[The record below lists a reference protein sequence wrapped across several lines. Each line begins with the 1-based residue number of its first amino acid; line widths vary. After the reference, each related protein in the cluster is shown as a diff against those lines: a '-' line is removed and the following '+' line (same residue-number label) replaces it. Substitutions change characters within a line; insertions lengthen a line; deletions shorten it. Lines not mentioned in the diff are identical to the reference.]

1 MEFLIT
7 MVLVLVV
14 FGSAADENNT
24 PNVKVAGVSS
34 RGCSCP
40 FQFWPQM
47 AFYLFYLAD
56 FSFRVLL
63 LLPLDSPSPPAT
75 SLPSLSLGPGLNI
88 EAGMALILQFSSTRI
103 YSERLSRLELY
114 LDYSLVS
121 FINLTCFLKVLPE
134 ATWLERPTS
143 PFIELT
149 MFESSSFYPPF
160 RSMNPARTFGSNAVM
175 SVWKDHWVSLMK
187 IYKKTTSEMPVAPL

>member
-34 RGCSCP
+34 RECSCP

-56 FSFRVLL
+56 FYFRVLL

-88 EAGMALILQFSSTRI
+88 EVGMALILQFYI
-103 YSERLSRLELY
+103 IQY
-114 LDYSLVS
+114 LHYSLVS
-121 FINLTCFLKVLPE
+121 FTNLTCFLEVLPE
-134 ATWLERPTS
+134 ATLLERPTS

-149 MFESSSFYPPF
+149 IFESFFYPPF

>member
-1 MEFLIT
+1 

-34 RGCSCP
+34 RECSCP
-40 FQFWPQM
+40 FQCWPQM

-75 SLPSLSLGPGLNI
+75 SLPSLSLGPGLNV
-88 EAGMALILQFSSTRI
+88 EVGTALILQFSSTRI

-134 ATWLERPTS
+134 ATWLERPTG

-149 MFESSSFYPPF
+149 MFESFF
-160 RSMNPARTFGSNAVM
+160 IHL
-175 SVWKDHWVSLMK
+175 SV
-187 IYKKTTSEMPVAPL
+187 A

>member
-34 RGCSCP
+34 RECSCP

-121 FINLTCFLKVLPE
+121 FTNLACFLKVLPE

-149 MFESSSFYPPF
+149 MFESFF
-160 RSMNPARTFGSNAVM
+160 IHL
-175 SVWKDHWVSLMK
+175 SVS
-187 IYKKTTSEMPVAPL
+187 

>member
-34 RGCSCP
+34 RECSCP
-40 FQFWPQM
+40 FQCWPQM

-88 EAGMALILQFSSTRI
+88 EVGMALILQFSSTRI

-121 FINLTCFLKVLPE
+121 FTNLACFLKVLPE

-149 MFESSSFYPPF
+149 MFESFF
-160 RSMNPARTFGSNAVM
+160 IHL
-175 SVWKDHWVSLMK
+175 SV
-187 IYKKTTSEMPVAPL
+187 A

>member
-1 MEFLIT
+1 

-34 RGCSCP
+34 RECSCP
-40 FQFWPQM
+40 FQCWPQM

-88 EAGMALILQFSSTRI
+88 EVGMALILQFSSTRI

-121 FINLTCFLKVLPE
+121 FTNLACFLKVLPE

-149 MFESSSFYPPF
+149 MFESFF
-160 RSMNPARTFGSNAVM
+160 IHL
-175 SVWKDHWVSLMK
+175 SV
-187 IYKKTTSEMPVAPL
+187 A

>member
-1 MEFLIT
+1 

-34 RGCSCP
+34 RECSCP
-40 FQFWPQM
+40 FQCWPQM
-47 AFYLFYLAD
+47 AFYLLYLAD

-88 EAGMALILQFSSTRI
+88 EVGMALILQFYI
-103 YSERLSRLELY
+103 IQY
-114 LDYSLVS
+114 LHYSLVS
-121 FINLTCFLKVLPE
+121 FTNLTCFLKVLPE

-149 MFESSSFYPPF
+149 MFESFF
-160 RSMNPARTFGSNAVM
+160 IHL
-175 SVWKDHWVSLMK
+175 SV
-187 IYKKTTSEMPVAPL
+187 A